1 MTNHAHAIKIIN
13 RLASRG
19 HTAYFAGGWVRDL
32 VMNHPSED
40 IDIATS
46 ATPDEIIDLFPNTIL
61 VGIQFG
67 VVVVLIEG
75 HPFEVA
81 TFRKDIDYKDG
92 RKPEKIEQA
101 SPKVDALRRDFTING
116 MFYDPIEDKF
126 HDYVGGVEDIKLGVI
141 RAIGNPYDRFFED
154 RLRMVRAFRFAARF
168 NFHMDFD
175 TEKAIEQYAADLFPS
190 VAMERIWQEL
200 CKMSDYPHFD
210 RALLGM
216 HRLKLLP
223 VIFPD
228 LEGLPLHQLE
238 KQLAPL
244 QNYPEE
250 APKALF
256 LTELFPE
263 ASHGKLLALGKYL
276 KASNKD
282 LDFLSFYKQ
291 NYPFDIRLTRFESAR
306 VYSHPFSEMS
316 LKVFAARLEDR
327 EAFLKAHEEK
337 RKELKLHILR
347 IQNKTPVLSSRD
359 LTQVGIKPGIAM
371 GQLLKEGEKLAV
383 ELDLHTA
390 DAVLEYL
397 KTLPLWSQ
405 CTG

>member
-1 MTNHAHAIKIIN
+1 MANYDHALKIIN
-13 RLASRG
+13 RLVSHG
-19 HTAYFAGGWVRDL
+19 HIAYFAGGWVRDL
-32 VMNHPSED
+32 VMERPSED

-46 ATPDEIIDLFPNTIL
+46 ATPEQVVELFSSTIL

-81 TFRKDIDYKDG
+81 TFRKDLEYKDG
-92 RKPEKIEQA
+92 RKPEQIEHTTPKI
-101 SPKVDALRRDFTING
+101 DALRRDFTING
-116 MFYDPIEDKF
+116 MFYDPIEDKI
-126 HDYVGGVEDIKLGVI
+126 HDYVDGVEDIKLGII
-141 RAIGNPYDRFFED
+141 RAIGNPYDRIFED

-168 NFHMDFD
+168 NFHMDSD

-210 RALLGM
+210 RALIGM

-238 KQLAPL
+238 KQVEPL
-244 QNYPEE
+244 QNYPKD

-256 LTELFPE
+256 LMELFPE
-263 ASHGKLLALGKYL
+263 VSHGKLQALGKYL

-282 LDFLSFYKQ
+282 LEFLSFYKK
-291 NYPFDIRLTRFESAR
+291 NFPFDIRVTRFESAQF
-306 VYSHPFSEMS
+306 YSHPFAEMS
-316 LKVFAARLEDR
+316 LNVFAARLGDK

-337 RKELKLHILR
+337 RQDLKLHILR
-347 IQNKTPVLSSRD
+347 IQNKTPVLSSQD
-359 LTQVGIKPGIAM
+359 LTKIGVKPGIAM
-371 GQLLKEGEKLAV
+371 GQLLKEGEKLAI
-383 ELDLHTA
+383 EMDLHTA
-390 DAVLEYL
+390 DAVLNYL
-397 KTLPLWSQ
+397 RTLPHASN
-405 CTG
+405 

>member
-1 MTNHAHAIKIIN
+1 M
-13 RLASRG
+13 
-19 HTAYFAGGWVRDL
+19 RDL
-32 VMNHPSED
+32 VMEHPSED

-46 ATPDEIIDLFPNTIL
+46 ATPDQIVDLFPNTIL

-81 TFRKDIDYKDG
+81 TFRKDLEYKDG
-92 RKPEKIEQA
+92 RKPEQIEHTT
-101 SPKVDALRRDFTING
+101 PKLDALRRDFTING
-116 MFYDPIEDKF
+116 MFYDPIEDKI
-126 HDYVGGVEDIKLGVI
+126 HDYVGGMEDIKLGII

-154 RLRMVRAFRFAARF
+154 RLRMIRALRFAARF
-168 NFHMDFD
+168 NFHMDLD

-223 VIFPD
+223 TIFPD
-228 LEGLPLHQLE
+228 LENVHLHQLE

-244 QNYPEE
+244 QNYPKD

-291 NYPFDIRLTRFESAR
+291 NYPFDIRLTRYDSAKFYADA
-306 VYSHPFSEMS
+306 YSQMS
-316 LKVFAARLEDR
+316 LEVFAARLEDK

-337 RKELKLHILR
+337 RQDLKLHILR
-347 IQNKTPVLSSRD
+347 IQNKTPVLSSHD
-359 LTQVGIKPGIAM
+359 LTKAGIKPGIAM
-371 GQLLKEGEKLAV
+371 GQLLKEGEKLAI
-383 ELDLHTA
+383 EMDLHTA
-390 DAVLEYL
+390 DAVLKYL
-397 KTLPLWSQ
+397 RTLPHASD
-405 CTG
+405 

>member
-1 MTNHAHAIKIIN
+1 MSTHAHALKIIN
-13 RLASRG
+13 RLVSHG

-32 VMNHPSED
+32 VMGHPSED

-46 ATPDEIIDLFPNTIL
+46 ATPVEIIDLFSNTIH

-67 VVVVLIEG
+67 VVVVVIEG
-75 HPFEVA
+75 QPFEVA
-81 TFRKDIDYKDG
+81 TFRKDIEYKNG
-92 RKPEKIEQA
+92 RTPEKIEHTTA
-101 SPKVDALRRDFTING
+101 KIDALRRDFTING
-116 MFYDPIEDKF
+116 MFYDPIEDKI
-126 HDYVGGVEDIKLGVI
+126 HDYVGGMEDIKLGII

-154 RLRMVRAFRFAARF
+154 KLRMVRAFRFASRF

-175 TEKAIEQYAADLFPS
+175 TEKAIEQYAPDLFPS
-190 VAMERIWQEL
+190 VAMERVWQEF
-200 CKMSDYPHFD
+200 CKMSDYPNFD
-210 RALLGM
+210 RALVGM

-228 LEGLPLHQLE
+228 LEKLPLHHLE
-238 KQLAPL
+238 KQLSSL
-244 QNYPEE
+244 KHYPKD

-263 ASHGKLLALGKYL
+263 ASAGKLLALGKYL

-291 NYPFDIRLTRFESAR
+291 NYPFDIRLTRYESAKF
-306 VYSHPFSEMS
+306 YSHPSSEMS
-316 LKVFAARLEDR
+316 LAIFAARLEDR

-337 RKELKLHILR
+337 RQELKIHILR
-347 IQNKTPVLSSRD
+347 LQNKTPVLSSQD
-359 LTQVGIKPGIAM
+359 LMNAGIKPGVTM

-383 ELDLHTA
+383 ELDLHTP
-390 DAVLEYL
+390 DAVLKYL
-397 KTLPLWSQ
+397 RTLPYASDR
-405 CTG
+405 